1 MRLVFAGTPVFAAH
15 ALEAL
20 IQSHHKLEL
29 VLTQPDRPAG
39 RGKKLRQ
46 SAVKDVALRHQ
57 LPIAQPPTLKDP
69 MTWEPIRQAR
79 PDAMI
84 VAAYGLILPPDL
96 LTIPARGCLNI
107 HASLLPRWRGAAPI
121 QRAIQAGDKTSG
133 VCIMQME
140 AGLDTGPVWLRKI
153 CPIGPDDTGGQLHDT
168 LAQSGAE
175 ALLEAL
181 NGLEAASLQARVQP
195 EAGVT
200 YAQKILPAERALD
213 FNRSAQQLHDQIR
226 AFDPTPGTTAS
237 LSDGP
242 AQPIKIWR
250 SEHVSRAAL
259 EQLSLSGPPG
269 CVLQGEAG
277 DVIIACGDGAGLRL
291 LEVQRPGGRRMA
303 IAAYQQAQDPISPG
317 HNFHIVVDNT

>member
-20 IQSHHKLEL
+20 IQSHHTIEL

-39 RGKKLRQ
+39 RGKRLRQ
-46 SAVKDVALRHQ
+46 SAVKELALQHQ
-57 LPIAQPPTLKDP
+57 LPIAQPASLKDP
-69 MTWEPIRQAR
+69 VSWEPVSQAL

-84 VAAYGLILPPDL
+84 VAAYGLILPADL

-140 AGLDTGPVWLRKI
+140 AGLDTGPVWIRKV

-168 LAQSGAE
+168 LARLGAE
-175 ALLEAL
+175 SLLEAL
-181 NGLEAASLQARVQP
+181 DGLEAESLQATVQS
-195 EAGVT
+195 EDGVT
-200 YAQKILPAERALD
+200 YAQKIMPSERALD
-213 FNRSAQQLHDQIR
+213 FNLPAQQLHDQIR
-226 AFDPTPGTTAS
+226 AFDPTPGSSANLAEDS
-237 LSDGP
+237 

-250 SEHVSRAAL
+250 SGRISPIEL
-259 EQLSLSGPPG
+259 ERLGLKGPPG
-269 CVLQGEAG
+269 FVLQGG
-277 DVIIACGDGAGLRL
+277 PDDVIIACGDGGGLRL

-303 IAAYQQAQDPISPG
+303 IAAYQQGQHPITAGQS
-317 HNFHIVVDNT
+317 FHTVVADA